1 MRRKLPL
8 SLRILLG
15 LGLGVLA
22 GLALQNAPEFA
33 AAWIQPFGTLFLNLV
48 KMLVVP
54 LVFCS
59 LTAGVGGLG
68 DARHMG
74 RVGGRTLLFYLCTTA
89 LAVALGLLA
98 ANLFPVGRELGYPLP
113 AAREEAPSFSLAD
126 TLLGIVPTNPIQALA
141 EGNMLQILFFALALG
156 WASLT
161 IGEKGAP
168 LLRAFGSLAEA
179 MYALTERIMVL
190 APVAVFALIAPVVA
204 AEGPRVLSSLLGV
217 AVLVYGACLVQLLL
231 IYGGAVGALARRSPR
246 RFFREALPAVVFAFS
261 SASSAGALPFSLEAA
276 ERLGVPAGVRSF
288 VLPLGATLNMDG
300 TAIYKPHLGL
310 FLLDMVCALFIANA
324 YGIPL
329 ALPQQ
334 LTIILTCTL
343 ASVGTAGVPG
353 AGAVMLGMVLQ
364 SVGLPVEGV
373 ALVLGIDRVLD
384 MARTAVNVAGDL
396 ACAVVVS
403 AAEPPVEKG
412 PPA

>member
-1 MRRKLPL
+1 MKHKPPL
-8 SLRILLG
+8 SVQILIG
-15 LGLGVLA
+15 LLLGVLA
-22 GLALQNAPEFA
+22 GLALQAAPDVA
-33 AAWIQPFGTLFLNLV
+33 RTYIKPFGVLFLNLI
-48 KMLVVP
+48 KMVVVP
-54 LVFCS
+54 LVFAS
-59 LTAGVGGLG
+59 ITVGTCGLG
-68 DARHMG
+68 DAKKVG
-74 RVGGRTLLFYLCTTA
+74 RIGGKTILFYLCTTA

-156 WASLT
+156 WAALT

-179 MYALTERIMVL
+179 MYALTERTMVL

-231 IYGGAVGALARRSPR
+231 VYGGAVGALARRSPR

-300 TAIYKPHLGL
+300 TAIYQG
-310 FLLDMVCALFIANA
+310 VCALFIANA